1 MTIARSVRK
10 ILILHFALRFCN
22 SFSGYLSLFTNL
34 MWVFCMHKDFHEK
47 NQQNLLKLIN
57 VFCLKRGNF
66 IHSFACKFSSFVE
79 FKFGNLGSLNV
90 EIGF

>member
-1 MTIARSVRK
+1 
-10 ILILHFALRFCN
+10 
-22 SFSGYLSLFTNL
+22 
-34 MWVFCMHKDFHEK
+34 MHKDFHEK